1 MADLE
6 AREAVRELRAR
17 YGWHAARGE
26 FDAVADLFTEDG
38 VFEFSGLGERR
49 SFDGRAAIRDML
61 GRTMTPRM
69 VFPFIHNDIIA
80 VDGDE
85 AVGTCSMDTNIAPGY
100 AAGLIGYYHDRARRV
115 AGVWRFS
122 LRRWFLYHPTYE
134 ESGLGP
140 DSLPRPEMAP

>member
-1 MADLE
+1 MATLE
-6 AREAVRELRAR
+6 AREAIRELRAR

-26 FDAVADLFTEDG
+26 YGMVAGLFTEDG
-38 VFEFSGLGERR
+38 VFEFTGLGSRQAF
-49 SFDGRAAIRDML
+49 SGRDAILAML
-61 GRTMTPRM
+61 ARTMTPRM

-85 AVGTCSMDTNIAPGY
+85 ATGTCTMDTNIAPGH

-115 AGVWRFS
+115 DGLWRFS
-122 LRRWFLYHPTYE
+122 RRCWFLYHPTYE

-140 DSLPRPEMAP
+140 DGAPRPDGAP